1 MLLAGVLL
9 LSPCQVQAGGRPKC
23 LHCHPLHYAER
34 GSCTGCHKGDSRS
47 DRAAIAHRDLIRGR
61 YSWYA
66 IAGAPPLI
74 RGEKLAEQLACR
86 RCHTLAGR
94 GNRLASNLDRVAA
107 GSSPEQISH
116 TLKAPASYM
125 PQFRLTDRQLV
136 DLVTVILAAGAHA
149 APQKGESPQ
158 VVHFGANKRRV
169 ENVFAQKCGPCHK
182 ALTAG
187 QGALGRGDIGPNLSG
202 LLTECY
208 PPTARSG
215 TRWTRDALKKWLE
228 NPRTQRPQSQM
239 RPVVLSKEEFDQ
251 LLVTLAVN

>member
-1 MLLAGVLL
+1 MLLSVVLL
-9 LSPCQVQAGGRPKC
+9 LVPSRLQAAGPPRC
-23 LHCHPLHYAER
+23 LRCHPQHYAER
-34 GSCTGCHKGDSRS
+34 GSCAGCHKGDPRS
-47 DRAAIAHRDLIRGR
+47 DRPAIAHRDLIRGR

-66 IAGAPPLI
+66 IVGAPPLI

-107 GSSPEQISH
+107 GSSPEQIGHS
-116 TLKAPASYM
+116 LKIPATFM

-158 VVHFGANKRRV
+158 VVHFQDKKRRV

-182 ALTAG
+182 VLTAG

-202 LLTECY
+202 LLTEFY
-208 PPTARSG
+208 PPTARSE
-215 TRWTRDALKKWLE
+215 TRWTRDALQKWLE
-228 NPRTQRPQSQM
+228 NPRVLRPQTQM
-239 RPVVLSKEEFDQ
+239 RPVVLGKEEIAQ
-251 LLVTLAVN
+251 LLVTLAAD